1 MTDLNQDYN
10 LNSLCILLVIFLYN
24 VYQSNYYYFQLL
36 LNKILLLNYTSLFI
50 IINIIG
56 IYILLKNLTIE
67 INIKCSMKYK

>member
-10 LNSLCILLVIFLYN
+10 LNSLCILMIIFLYN

>member
-36 LNKILLLNYTSLFI
+36 LNKILLLNYTSLFL
-50 IINIIG
+50 IINIVG
-56 IYILLKNLTIE
+56 LYILLKHISIE
-67 INIKCSMKYK
+67 INIKCSLKYK

>member
-10 LNSLCILLVIFLYN
+10 LNSLCILMIIFLYN
-24 VYQSNYYYFQLL
+24 VYQSNYYYFHLI